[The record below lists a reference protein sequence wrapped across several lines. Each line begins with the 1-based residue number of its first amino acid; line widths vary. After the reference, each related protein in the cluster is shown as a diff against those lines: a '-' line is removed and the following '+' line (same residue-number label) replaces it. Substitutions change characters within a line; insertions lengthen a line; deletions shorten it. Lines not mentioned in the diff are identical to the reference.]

1 MLVVEGVTTLHI
13 VTDYTLGHLRQV
25 KNEQKKMEFEIW
37 QLNCRMAVRNT
48 ELSKLKS
55 GFDCP
60 LEMPTWKKASKTK
73 RSVQTCELYITLYQA
88 KMVHV
93 FVQLTSFNYRF
104 ITI

>member
-13 VTDYTLGHLRQV
+13 LADYTLGHLQV
-25 KNEQKKMEFEIW
+25 KSEQKKMEFEIW

-60 LEMPTWKKASKTK
+60 LEIPTWKKSIENKAK
-73 RSVQTCELYITLYQA
+73 RA
-88 KMVHV
+88 
-93 FVQLTSFNYRF
+93 N
-104 ITI
+104 